1 MIKYSRGIALIPIL
15 LAVAACSTTRDIPSG
30 SAPASSVAP
39 SSANTQLDE
48 DARAALKTLLNGSE
62 KARHLHDK
70 ATGILVFPSLIKA
83 GLMIGGQGG
92 NGVLLSR
99 EGKTLGYYN
108 STALSFGMQ
117 AGAQSFSEVMFF
129 MTDDALAYLDKSAGW
144 SIGVGP
150 SIVVMDMGH
159 AASLTST
166 TLQSDVY
173 AFISD
178 QRGLMA
184 GAGVQGQKIT
194 KLD

>member
-1 MIKYSRGIALIPIL
+1 MIRYGRRIAFIPFL

-30 SAPASSVAP
+30 SAPAASVAP
-39 SSANTQLDE
+39 SSANTQMDE
-48 DARAALKTLLNGSE
+48 DARAALKTLLNSSGKARELQE
-62 KARHLHDK
+62 KAT
-70 ATGILVFPSLIKA
+70 AILVFPSLIKA
-83 GLMIGGQGG
+83 GLMFGAQGG

-150 SIVVMDMGH
+150 TVVVVDKGFG
-159 AASLTST
+159 ASLTST

-184 GAGVQGQKIT
+184 GAGLQGQKIT
-194 KLD
+194 RLD